1 MASEV
6 PVLEGVR
13 VVEMT
18 MWVAGPSAGGIMAD
32 WGADVVK
39 VEPPSGDPQRN
50 VFKLTGYPEGL
61 PNPPFALDN
70 RGKRSVTLDLRTE
83 PGRAAMEKLLESA
96 DIFLSNMRQ
105 AALARLGLD
114 HEQVTSRHPKLIY
127 ATISGYGL
135 DGPDKDR
142 PGYDIG
148 AFWARTGIAR
158 DLVPRDAE
166 PVPVRSGL
174 GDHVTGISTVSGIL
188 AALYERSRTG
198 RGRVV
203 EVSLL
208 RAGMYTI
215 GGDISIQA
223 TFGKLESTKPRE
235 RSPLPLFNSYVAG
248 DGKWF
253 WLLGVEADRHFPN
266 LVKAMDR
273 EDLAADERFHDAK
286 TRRRF
291 CADFIAELDAT
302 FATRSLTEWTERFDA
317 HDVWWAPCQSVAEVL
332 EDPQIHAAGGFVEI
346 PPEEDGAEPM
356 TSVASPVTFRGNP
369 LRRTGPV
376 PKLGEHTREVLR
388 EAGLSDEEIETLTPR

>member
-1 MASEV
+1 MASDV
-6 PVLEGVR
+6 PVLQGLR

-39 VEPPSGDPQRN
+39 VEPPTGDPQRN

-70 RGKRSVTLDLRTE
+70 RGKRSVALDMRTDS
-83 PGRAAMEKLLESA
+83 GKAAMERLLENA
-96 DIFLSNMRQ
+96 DVFLSNMRQ
-105 AALARLGLD
+105 AALGRLGLD
-114 HEQVTSRHPKLIY
+114 HASVAERHPRLIY
-127 ATISGYGL
+127 AAVSGYGL
-135 DGPDKDR
+135 DGPDAHR

-188 AALYERSRTG
+188 AALHERTRTG
-198 RGRVV
+198 KGRVV
-203 EVSLL
+203 DVSLL

-215 GGDISIQA
+215 GGDIGIQA

-235 RSPLPLFNSYVAG
+235 RSPLPLFNSYRGG

-253 WLLGVEADRHFPN
+253 WLLGVEADRHFPG
-266 LVKAMDR
+266 LMRAIGR
-273 EDLAADERFHDAK
+273 EDMLDDARFADAK
-286 TRRRF
+286 SRRTH
-291 CADFIAELDAT
+291 CAEFIAELDAV
-302 FATRSLTEWTERFDA
+302 FATRPVADWTERFDA
-317 HDVWWAPCQSVAEVL
+317 EDVWWAPCQSVAEVL
-332 EDPQIHAAGGFVEI
+332 EDPQIRAAGGFVTI
-346 PPEEDGAEPM
+346 PASDGADEM
-356 TSVASPVTFRGNP
+356 TSVANPVTFRGDP
-369 LRRTGPV
+369 LQTTGP
-376 PKLGEHTREVLR
+376 R
-388 EAGLSDEEIETLTPR
+388 PRARRAHPRGAA

>member
-39 VEPPSGDPQRN
+39 VEPPRGDPQRE
-50 VFKLTGYPEGL
+50 VFRLTGYPEGL

-70 RGKRSVTLDLRTE
+70 RGKRSVALDLRSDA
-83 PGRAAMEKLLESA
+83 GRAALEKLLGTA
-96 DIFLSNMRQ
+96 DVFLSNMRQ
-105 AALARLGLD
+105 AALRRLGLA
-114 HEQVTSRHPKLIY
+114 HEQMTTRHPRLIY
-127 ATISGYGL
+127 ATVSGYGL

-166 PVPVRSGL
+166 PVPVRAGL
-174 GDHVTGISTVSGIL
+174 GDHVTGITAVSGIL
-188 AALYERSRTG
+188 AALHERTRTG
-198 RGRVV
+198 KGRVV

-208 RAGMYTI
+208 RTGMYTLGADI
-215 GGDISIQA
+215 GIQA
-223 TFGKLESTKPRE
+223 TFGKLESTKPRQ
-235 RSPLPLFNSYVAG
+235 RSPLPLFNSYRAG

-266 LVKAMDR
+266 LVKAIDR
-273 EDLAADERFHDAK
+273 EELAQDERFVDAK

-291 CADFIAELDAT
+291 CEDFISVLDHT
-302 FATRSLTEWTERFDA
+302 FATRPLAEWTERFDA
-317 HDVWWAPCQSVAEVL
+317 HDVWWAPCNSVAEVL
-332 EDPQIHAAGGFVEI
+332 EDEQIRAAGGFVEI
-346 PPEEDGAEPM
+346 PPEEEGGEPM
-356 TSVASPVTFRGNP
+356 TSVASPVTFRGHP

-376 PKLGEHTREVLR
+376 PKLGQHTREVLR
-388 EAGLSDEEIETLTPR
+388 EAGLSDDEINALAS